1 MAINIY
7 DKRQAAE
14 FTPLTMQEVLLPAQV
29 QAEREGKITSEY
41 GELQNDLAK
50 LEHLMESEPDDSDIK
65 NRFYQ
70 YKNSV
75 EKVSDDVY
83 DNGVDLQSQRKLME
97 MKPLFN
103 SLTTTIVEA
112 GKLKAAEATL
122 SVQRAL
128 EDPDAV
134 VEDIS
139 QRSIQDYIDSGYS
152 PLGFRSVS
160 ASKIGQQFG
169 EMASILTKM
178 EGDPVL
184 TEAQQVRLRDLG
196 LDSDAIANFLM
207 LATQTKGLT
216 AQEILDNGHLE
227 DMKNSVLRA
236 NGIITEEGEKASWVT
251 DEGMYRIDN
260 QIELNKWRAV
270 GGVTKALMGDQTGP
284 IKVQVQMR
292 DEAWDREDNKKLLE
306 LEAAAIKA
314 GLDTDD
320 DSIYLSHDMVEY
332 ELNLSNDIATQN
344 NGTMN
349 ESTKGNKKK
358 FDVKYIASDQ
368 FNTDLTALT
377 EYFDDSVPVKDK
389 VDIEEFLNNIDSRTA
404 AVLEIDGLVPTVL
417 DMIAATK
424 HGGSSGSNASVQLSR
439 GLKKIQK
446 KVDTFVSDLPN
457 YEDQLINTS
466 EVADALGMGETIQNN
481 PDNKTPTNAYIEQT
495 MFNESDK
502 KIIFPVYNYDDKVAK
517 KIISGMTP
525 NSFFEINPKT
535 GMPISGRDEKENNKA
550 LSNALKGKDG
560 YTLDLKYSA
569 ALGFMAH
576 VYKPGDDYEKTS
588 QYFTATGT
596 LLEENDTVQ
605 ELRTSFLNK
614 EIQSKDNILSG
625 DVVEIYRD
633 RVTQDDQSISGMGIN
648 IIGENGENVPVDID
662 PELLDRM
669 VAGMI
674 IGGNNISNED
684 REVFAQYVIEAIQ
697 MSGRNINNF
706 VVSKNGTLDIFEIGI
721 PLSADLIH
729 EGGKGDPTFIKIV
742 GAMQKGFGYN
752 TAEVTTIVPID
763 AETSLEGAAST
774 FNKIVTQRAKSYVK
788 GTDNTKEVQ

>member
-29 QAEREGKITSEY
+29 QAEREGKIISEY

-75 EKVSDDVY
+75 KKVSDDLY
-83 DNGVDLQSQRKLME
+83 DNGVDMQSQRKLME

-112 GKLKAAEATL
+112 GKLKAAEATM

-184 TEAQQVRLRDLG
+184 TEAQQVKLRDLG
-196 LDSDAIANFLM
+196 LDNDAIANFLI

-216 AQEILDNGHLE
+216 AQQILDDGYLE

-236 NGIITEEGEKASWVT
+236 NGIITEKGEKASWVT
-251 DEGMYRIDN
+251 DEGMHRIDN
-260 QIELNKWRAV
+260 QIELNKWQAV
-270 GGVTKALMGDQTGP
+270 GGVTKTLMGDQTGP

-314 GLDTDD
+314 GLDPDD

-332 ELNLSNDIATQN
+332 ELNLINDIATQN

-377 EYFDDSVPVKDK
+377 EYFDNSVAVKDK
-389 VDIEEFLNNIDSRTA
+389 VDIEEFLKNIDSRTA

-417 DMIAATK
+417 DSLAIIK
-424 HGGSSGSNASVQLSR
+424 HGGQTGINATRQLKI
-439 GLKKIQK
+439 GLEKIQK

-457 YEDQLINTS
+457 YEDQLINTN
-466 EVADALGMGETIQNN
+466 EVADSLGMSETIQNN

-502 KIIFPVYNYDDKVAK
+502 KIIFPVYNYDATVAK
-517 KIISGMTP
+517 RIISGMTP
-525 NSFFEINPKT
+525 NSFFEIDPKT
-535 GMPISGRDEKENNKA
+535 GMPISGRDKKKNNKA
-550 LSNALKGKDG
+550 LSSALKGKDD

-569 ALGFMAH
+569 ALGFMVH
-576 VYKPGDDYEKTS
+576 IYKTGDEYGKTS

-614 EIQSKDNILSG
+614 EIQSKDNVLSG
-625 DVVEIYRD
+625 DVVEMYRD
-633 RVTQDDQSISGMGIN
+633 RVTQDGQSISGMNIN
-648 IIGENGENVPVDID
+648 IIGENGENIPVNIH

-669 VAGMI
+669 VAGMV

-684 REVFAQYVIEAIQ
+684 REVFAQHVIEAIQ

-721 PLSADLIH
+721 PLSADFIH